1 MRISRLF
8 SETVSVEELG
18 VAEKDAMYALLA
30 ENYENVNR
38 ACFEADLFEK
48 DCAIVLRDAQDQALR
63 GFSTQK
69 VMQFHVDG
77 QPLRAVFSGDTII
90 ARSHWGE
97 QELGRA
103 WSHFVAE
110 LRAEE
115 PEIPLYWFLISKGYR
130 TYLFLPLFFHQFF
143 PRYDQVTPARAQEIL
158 DALAGTRYPDSYVRE
173 SGLIVFPESH
183 GNLSHDLA
191 EIPAHRLR
199 SPHVRFFLSRNPR
212 YAEGHELACLA
223 EISAQNMRSYASRML
238 SESAGKAAPPEPSR
252 IYA

>member
-1 MRISRLF
+1 
-8 SETVSVEELG
+8 
-18 VAEKDAMYALLA
+18 
-30 ENYENVNR
+30 
-38 ACFEADLFEK
+38 
-48 DCAIVLRDAQDQALR
+48 
-63 GFSTQK
+63 
-69 VMQFHVDG
+69 MQFHADG

-110 LRAEE
+110 LGGEE
-115 PEIPLYWFLISKGYR
+115 PEMSLYWFLISKGYR

-143 PRYDQVTPARAQEIL
+143 PRHDQVTPAREQEIL
-158 DALAGTRYPDSYVRE
+158 DALASTRYPDLYVRE

-199 SPHVRFFLSRNPR
+199 SPHVRSFLSRNPR
-212 YAEGHELACLA
+212 FAEGHELACLG
-223 EISAQNMRSYASRML
+223 ELSAKNTRRSASRML
-238 SESAGKAAPPEPSR
+238 SKRAHRPAPPE
-252 IYA
+252 